1 MIVPAFGSNKFVEAN
16 KILHP
21 NRSRNNFRRT
31 KLIFIIFFV
40 FFLFFSKMK
49 MRNEI
54 AGKRIGNGNKREE
67 KERNCW
73 CRLKKSPQCRGAGKI
88 SGRGRGGEKTGD

>member
-1 MIVPAFGSNKFVEAN
+1 MIVPAFGSNKFIEAN
-16 KILHP
+16 KILQP

-40 FFLFFSKMK
+40 FFFSKLKMK
-49 MRNEI
+49 NEI

-67 KERNCW
+67 GKE
-73 CRLKKSPQCRGAGKI
+73 LLVPSEKKQTMQGSREKKRESGK
-88 SGRGRGGEKTGD
+88 KTGSKTRD